1 MDISPLVPLYTT
13 TTIYIPGFTPS
24 KWSIKGFT
32 PSKLYIFIWNVAKFL
47 LTPQSNDRRNYE
59 GNDAQEKFLTP
70 MVPPMQRTCFFQLFS
85 DFFRDFFWQ
94 RPPYRLKW
102 WWWYTIQPTARWVS
116 WTGCGAVGWWCVAFF
131 IGCGAVQV
139 LKNLISACYYQQ
151 ILRFYTKKMLL
162 FINLHEKNYK
172 LLLMRMLCILR
183 SRNGTWFK
191 KICRISSR
199 KYCS

>member
-1 MDISPLVPLYTT
+1 MDISPLVPLLLPPPPYLLWSKVL
-13 TTIYIPGFTPS
+13 PKVLPS
-24 KWSIKGFT
+24 KVKVL

-131 IGCGAVQV
+131 TGCGAVQV

-151 ILRFYTKKMLL
+151 ILRFYTKQKQNIRI
-162 FINLHEKNYK
+162 F
-172 LLLMRMLCILR
+172 
-183 SRNGTWFK
+183 TW
-191 KICRISSR
+191 
-199 KYCS
+199 